1 MEKTFG
7 MRKIFSNFAA
17 AILTLT
23 SITACDEGR
32 IYPET
37 TATTEREGLVMR
49 LKGNITG
56 LDTWA
61 DGYSVVVAAFD
72 ATSPYA
78 LITKNLTAEGQV
90 EVTMNAIPQEATTV
104 ELCIID
110 RLRQRVATIEEAE
123 TNATADPR
131 DTITLDV
138 GTIDVGMLAQLQR
151 NLFTPRCAGC
161 HGLSSHAAAGIDLTE
176 GKTYGNIVGKPSLH
190 VSGKNIVEPGNYEE
204 STLAQMLDTDLTA
217 TWGYDHQHADIS
229 DTWREIL
236 KKWIENIGQ

>member
-1 MEKTFG
+1 MK
-7 MRKIFSNFAA
+7 KIFSNFAA

-49 LKGNITG
+49 LTGNITG
-56 LDTWA
+56 LDSWA

-72 ATSPYA
+72 ETSPYA
-78 LITKNLTAEGQV
+78 LITKNLTAEGNV
-90 EVTMNAIPQEATTV
+90 DVTMNAIPQEATTV

-123 TNATADPR
+123 TSTNANPR
-131 DTITLDV
+131 DTIRMDV
-138 GTIDVGMLAQLQR
+138 GTVDVGMLAQLQS
-151 NLFTPRCAGC
+151 NVFTPRCAGC
-161 HGLSSHAAAGIDLTE
+161 HGLSSYAAADVNLTE
-176 GKTYGNIVGKPSLH
+176 GKTYDNIVGKPSKH

-204 STLAQMLDTDLTA
+204 SVIAQMLDTELTA

-236 KKWIENIGQ
+236 KKWIEHIGQ

>member
-1 MEKTFG
+1 

-49 LKGNITG
+49 LKGNI
-56 LDTWA
+56 
-61 DGYSVVVAAFD
+61 
-72 ATSPYA
+72 
-78 LITKNLTAEGQV
+78 
-90 EVTMNAIPQEATTV
+90 
-104 ELCIID
+104 
-110 RLRQRVATIEEAE
+110 
-123 TNATADPR
+123 
-131 DTITLDV
+131 
-138 GTIDVGMLAQLQR
+138 
-151 NLFTPRCAGC
+151 
-161 HGLSSHAAAGIDLTE
+161 
-176 GKTYGNIVGKPSLH
+176 VGKPSLH

-204 STLAQMLDTDLTA
+204 STLALMLDTNLTA

-236 KKWIENIGQ
+236 KKWIESIGQ